1 MLPSLTRGPSLRFQ
15 DFKFWA
21 VVLLSVFFLVSCGSE
36 EGEKNAEPDR
46 AKMVDAKKAF
56 DEENYDKAKSAVE
69 YFLAQYPKDIEALY
83 FYAQVLIAT
92 DQLLKAREKANEI
105 LEIDPTLPEA
115 NAILG
120 EVHYRRKEFSEAV
133 RLSRDALKK
142 NPKLQVPY
150 RVIGEIYLRQGK
162 VKESIKVLLEAH
174 RLAPDDVETMKK
186 LSAAL
191 IKDKNYQEAKKYLD
205 KAMEVDENVPGVHY
219 NLAVVYANQDN
230 GKKAMEHVDLALEYY
245 MELDTFFW
253 IGKARDTRRLIMRKY
268 KIKE

>member
-1 MLPSLTRGPSLRFQ
+1 MLHLFKRGPELQSQVFN
-15 DFKFWA
+15 FW
-21 VVLLSVFFLVSCGSE
+21 VVILLSVFFLVSCGGG
-36 EGEKNAEPDR
+36 EGEKDEGPDR

-56 DEENYDKAKSAVE
+56 AEENYDKAKSAVE
-69 YFLAQYPKDIEALY
+69 YFLAQYPKDVKALY

-92 DQLLKAREKANEI
+92 DQLLKAREKATEI
-105 LEIDPTLPEA
+105 LEIDPALPEA
-115 NAILG
+115 KAILG

-133 RLSRDALKK
+133 RLSREALKK

-162 VKESIKVLLEAH
+162 GKASIKVLLEAH

-191 IKDKNYQEAKKYLD
+191 IKEKNYKEAKKYLD
-205 KAMEVDENVPGVHY
+205 KAMKADEHVPGIHY

-230 GKKAMEHVDLALEYY
+230 GEKAMEHIDLALEYY
-245 MELDTFFW
+245 KDLETFFW
-253 IGKARDTRRLIMRKY
+253 IGKARDTRRVIMRKY

>member
-1 MLPSLTRGPSLRFQ
+1 MLLSFTNGPVIKLQS
-15 DFKFWA
+15 FKFWV
-21 VVLLSVFFLVSCGSE
+21 VVLLAVFFLASCGSD
-36 EGEKNAEPDR
+36 EGEKDEGPDR

-56 DEENYDKAKSAVE
+56 NEENYDKAKSAAE
-69 YFLAQYPKDIEALY
+69 YFLAQYPKDVEALY

-92 DQLLKAREKANEI
+92 DQLLKAREKATEI

-115 NAILG
+115 KAILG

-133 RLSRDALKK
+133 RLSREALKK

-150 RVIGEIYLRQGK
+150 RVIGEIYLRKGK

-191 IKDKNYQEAKKYLD
+191 IKDKNYKESKKYMD
-205 KAMEVDENVPGVHY
+205 KAMELDEHVPGVHY

-230 GKKAMEHVDLALEYY
+230 GPKAMEHIDLALKYY
-245 MELDTFFW
+245 MDLDTFFW
-253 IGKARDTRRLIMRKY
+253 IGKARDTRRLIIRKY

>member
-1 MLPSLTRGPSLRFQ
+1 MLHSFTRGPIFRPV
-15 DFKFWA
+15 FKFW
-21 VVLLSVFFLVSCGSE
+21 VVILLSVFFLASCGGE
-36 EGEKNAEPDR
+36 EGANNEGPDR
-46 AKMVDAKKAF
+46 AKMVEAKKAF
-56 DEENYDKAKSAVE
+56 DEENYDKAKSATE
-69 YFLAQYPKDIEALY
+69 YFLAQYPKDVEALY
-83 FYAQVLIAT
+83 MYAQVLIAT
-92 DQLLKAREKANEI
+92 NQLLKARAKANEI

-142 NPKLQVPY
+142 KPELQVPY

-191 IKDKNYQEAKKYLD
+191 IKDKNYKEAKKYLD
-205 KAMEVDENVPGVHY
+205 RALELDDHVPGVHY

-230 GKKAMEHVDLALEYY
+230 GQKAMEHVDLALEYY
-245 MELDTFFW
+245 MKLDTFFW
-253 IGKARDTRRLIMRKY
+253 VGKARDTRRLIIRKY

>member
-1 MLPSLTRGPSLRFQ
+1 MLYSCTRGPVLRLQVFN
-15 DFKFWA
+15 FWM
-21 VVLLSVFFLVSCGSE
+21 VILLSVFFLISCGSE
-36 EGEKNAEPDR
+36 EGEKDGGPDR
-46 AKMVDAKKAF
+46 AKIVDAKKAF
-56 DEENYDKAKSAVE
+56 DVENYDKAKSSVE
-69 YFLAQYPKDIEALY
+69 YFLAQYPKDVKALY

-92 DQLLKAREKANEI
+92 DQLLQAREKANEI
-105 LEIDPTLPEA
+105 LEIDPTLPEV
-115 NAILG
+115 NALLG

-133 RLSRDALKK
+133 KLSRDALKK

-186 LSAAL
+186 LSSAL
-191 IKDKNYQEAKKYLD
+191 IKGKNYKEAKKYLD
-205 KAMEVDENVPGVHY
+205 RAMELDEHVPGVHY

-230 GKKAMEHVDLALEYY
+230 GPKAMEHVDLALEYY
-245 MELDTFFW
+245 MELDIFFW
-253 IGKARDTRRLIMRKY
+253 VGKARDTRRLIIRKY